1 MKDIRVALAGVG
13 SCASSLVQSTEM
25 ARQKAGPMAGV
36 MYESIGGY
44 RLSDMRFVLAFDVDR
59 NKIGVDLSKAIATPP
74 TAATLYSDSAP
85 HDWLVEPGPLHD
97 GIEGNLTDL
106 IEPHPDCSDLSMDHV
121 AYRLAA
127 TATDV
132 LVCVL
137 PTGATRAVQAYAR
150 AAAEAGVAFINATPE
165 SVVHE
170 PEIVRIFT
178 DRKVPLLGDDLRS
191 HLGATALHTALIE
204 LLRSRGLDIVNTYQL
219 NVGGNTDFLN
229 LADPGRASSKL
240 RSKRN
245 ALHAAGI
252 DAHDVSAGPNGYV
265 KFLGDTKTCFIRIE
279 ASSVLDSP
287 YLIDVKMEVE
297 DSPNAAGVLV
307 NAVRLAMAAKD
318 RSQAGVIDQVCPF
331 LFKNPRHGASESVG
345 RRMLDDYVVSLA
357 APE

>member
-1 MKDIRVALAGVG
+1 
-13 SCASSLVQSTEM
+13 M
-25 ARQKAGPMAGV
+25 ARQEAGPMAGV
-36 MYESIGGY
+36 MYDSIGGY

-85 HDWLVEPGPLHD
+85 HDTLVEPGPIHD
-97 GIEGNLTDL
+97 GIEGALTGL
-106 IEPHPDCSDLSMDHV
+106 IEPHPDSGKLSVDHV
-121 AYRLAA
+121 AHRLAD

-132 LVCVL
+132 LVCLL

-165 SVVHE
+165 PVVHE
-170 PEIVRIFT
+170 PEIVRIFS

-191 HLGATALHTALIE
+191 HLGATALHMALIE

-245 ALHAAGI
+245 ALQAAGI

-287 YLIDVKMEVE
+287 YLIDIKMEVE

-307 NAVRLAMAAKD
+307 NAVRLAMAARD
-318 RSQAGVIDQVCPF
+318 RGQAGVIDQVCPF

-345 RRMLDDYVVSLA
+345 LRMLDDYVVSVA